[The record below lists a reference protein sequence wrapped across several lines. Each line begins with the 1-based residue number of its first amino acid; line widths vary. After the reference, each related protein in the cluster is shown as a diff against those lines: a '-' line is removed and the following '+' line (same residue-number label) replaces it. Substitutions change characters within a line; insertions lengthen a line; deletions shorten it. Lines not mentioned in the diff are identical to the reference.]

1 MTMRARYSKIIS
13 AFAFAMLISQSAHA
27 EIPKKRDVPDYDGR
41 GGPPTTTEDVL
52 LWIPRVILS
61 PLYFVSEFLVR
72 RPLGALLTAAEK
84 ADLPSVLYNFFAFGP
99 DHKAGIAP
107 YALIDFG
114 FLPSVGI
121 YGFWTDAG
129 FKGHDLVI
137 HGATWGEDWLAGG
150 ITERYRFGEDKE
162 TSNISINAVGI
173 RRPDHVFYGLGPRTL
188 QSDESR
194 YKSDWLDL
202 NAALDLDLWR
212 ASRFTATMGV
222 RSVSF
227 NDGTNEFDDP
237 TILTQVGRDV
247 FAVPPGYARG
257 YTIEYN
263 QISAVYDNRLP
274 RPKPGSGVRVEGTL
288 TQGNDVRQNPGSG
301 FVRYGGQIGGFY
313 DLNDHGRVV
322 SLSVAGLFADPLG
335 KAPIPF
341 TELVSLGGYDYMRGY
356 LPGRLVDRSA
366 AVATL
371 KYRWPIWSFI
381 DGSMQL
387 ATGNVFG
394 EHLQDFDPKLLRLS
408 GSVGIESVGDP
419 DNSVQLLIGAGTET
433 FEHGTQIDS
442 FRLLVGTDRGF

>member
-1 MTMRARYSKIIS
+1 MV
-13 AFAFAMLISQSAHA
+13 FASLVSQSAHA

-41 GGPPTTTEDVL
+41 GGPPATTADAL

-61 PLYFVSEFLVR
+61 PLYFISEYLIR
-72 RPLGALLTAAEK
+72 RPLGAVLTAAEK

-114 FLPSVGI
+114 FEPSVGL

-129 FKGHDLVI
+129 FKGHDLVV

-162 TSNISINAVGI
+162 TSNVSLNATGI

-188 QSDESR
+188 QSNESR

-202 NAALDLDLWR
+202 SSALDLDLWR
-212 ASRFTATMGV
+212 ASRLTTTIGV

-227 NDGTNEFDDP
+227 GDGSTNFDDP
-237 TILTQVGRDV
+237 TLLTQVSRDV
-247 FAVPPGYARG
+247 FPVPPGFGSG

-274 RPKPGSGVRVEGTL
+274 RPKPGSGVRIEAFGL
-288 TQGNDVRQNPGSG
+288 QGNDVRHNPGSG
-301 FVRYGGQIGGFY
+301 FVRYGGQLGGFY

-322 SLSVAGLFADPLG
+322 SLSLAAMFADPLG
-335 KAPIPF
+335 KQPIPF

-394 EHLQDFDPKLLRLS
+394 VHLDDFQPKLLRLS
-408 GSVGIESVGDP
+408 GSIGIESVGNP
-419 DNSVQLLIGAGTET
+419 DNSIQLLVGAGTET
-433 FEHGTQIDS
+433 FDHGAQIDS